1 MGKYALLIG
10 VDTYGEGLQPLP
22 AASKDVAA
30 LREVLLNPKM
40 GGFDEAKPVINPTRR
55 EMAREIELWFQDRQ
69 PEDLVLLFF
78 SGHGVKDDRRD
89 LYFAAADTEKQRNR
103 LLTST
108 ATSARLLHDWI
119 RACKAKYQVLIL
131 DCCFSGAFGELVGK
145 DDGEIPLKEQLGA
158 EGRVVLASTSA
169 VDYSFQEKDADL
181 STYTHYLVEGIGGAA
196 DDNGDGLITVGEL
209 HRYVKQKVS
218 ISSPAMSPTLIT
230 LKDEAW
236 LIPLVRVSQQDDPEL
251 AYRKQADQLAKG
263 PEFTG
268 GARRI
273 LTQMRRDLGIP
284 DSRAEAI
291 EAEVLE
297 PFWAYQQKQKEYEE
311 GLRDFDQSRKGKPL
325 NSQLGE
331 IEDLKQ
337 LRTYLGLKSK
347 DADALEQGVFRC
359 TLDTLLERIKSKIK
373 LKPFIVP
380 LVGCSLVA
388 LVGLVVFIRSQP
400 GPPSPPEQPTS
411 KESEK
416 AGIDKVDIGKK
427 LITYGENI
435 NFLGLGGSHKDEI
448 NRAVQEFSTK
458 NYGDAQ
464 IAFDNL
470 YEKLKEDKDPRLP
483 QLLIFSNNACVRE
496 RHQAGEPIYTIVA
509 AGPFTGDALDT
520 GAKMLRGI
528 AQAQDEA
535 VKCDPDKQQYSDSVP
550 KVNLQVRLADDLNN
564 PDQAGSLAQVLMAD
578 RGTFAPLAVVGHYI
592 SDATCKAL
600 EQGYREAGVPVI
612 VPLSNRTDLRKDC
625 GGDKGPNYVFRNTS
639 SAAVQVKTI
648 VDDIKEK
655 FPSSRPNVAI
665 FYNPD
670 DSSSKDVFIEVRDLI
685 DRDQVANITAERQ
698 LKDINNPSDSLQESG
713 IENSN
718 IMIVLPDGK
727 NKDSTSFNNAVELV
741 KANRG
746 ERLVYGSNPLYNN
759 ENVVQPLL
767 NSIGLKNL
775 EDRFFIPTDWHK
787 GCGSKDFVNRSQ
799 QYWGGT
805 VNRVTALAYEA
816 VYVLLA
822 GLRGEVTRDTLGT
835 YLTDLGTQTTDNF
848 VKSPIVKSPIFDDKT
863 VSFDPVTGDRNEIQE
878 RVLTTIG
885 DNPQDPFVVVDNR
898 CP

>member
-1 MGKYALLIG
+1 MRKYALLIG

-119 RACKAKYQVLIL
+119 RVCKAKYQVLIL
-131 DCCFSGAFGELVGK
+131 DCCFSGAFGDLVGK
-145 DDGEIPLKEQLGA
+145 DDGKIPLQEQLGA

-181 STYTHYLVEGIGGAA
+181 STYTRYLVEGIEGAA
-196 DDNGDGLITVGEL
+196 DDNGDGQITVDEL

-230 LKDEAW
+230 LRGQGFR
-236 LIPLVRVSQQDDPEL
+236 IPLVRVSQRDDPEL
-251 AYRKQADQLAKG
+251 AYRKQAEQLAKG

-268 GARRI
+268 AARRI
-273 LTQMRRDLGIP
+273 LTQMRRDREIP

-297 PFWAYQQKQKEYEE
+297 PFRTYQRKQKEYEE
-311 GLRDFDQSRKGKPL
+311 ELRDFDQSRKGLSL
-325 NSQLGE
+325 NRQLGE

-337 LRTYLGLKSK
+337 LRTFLGLKSK
-347 DADALEQGVFRC
+347 DADALERGVFRC
-359 TLDTLLERIKSKIK
+359 TLDTLLKRIKLGIK
-373 LKPFIVP
+373 LKPFIGP
-380 LVGCSLVA
+380 LVGCSLVI
-388 LVGLVVFIRSQP
+388 LGLVVYRYMSSP
-400 GPPSPPEQPTS
+400 PNPPPSA
-411 KESEK
+411 EK
-416 AGIDKVDIGKK
+416 ARLDKARKE
-427 LITYGENI
+427 LITSGENTE
-435 NFLGLGGSHKDEI
+435 FLGLGGSHKDEI
-448 NRAVQEFSTK
+448 NGAVQKFSTE

-464 IAFDNL
+464 TAFDDL

-483 QLLIFSNNACVRE
+483 QLLIFRNNACVRE
-496 RHQAGEPIYTIVA
+496 RQQPRQPIYTIVA
-509 AGPFTGDALDT
+509 AGPITGDALDT

-535 VKCDPDKQQYSDSVP
+535 VKCDPDKQYPNSVP
-550 KVNLQVRLADDLNN
+550 KVNLQVLLADDLND
-564 PDQAGSLAQVLMAD
+564 PDQAGSLAQVLIEN
-578 RGTFAPLAVVGHYI
+578 RGTFNPLAVVGHYI

-600 EQGYREAGVPVI
+600 EQGYREAGIPVI
-612 VPLSNRTDLRKDC
+612 APLSTRTDLRKDC
-625 GGDKGPNYVFRNTS
+625 GGDRGPNYVFRNTS
-639 SAAVQVKTI
+639 STAVEAMTI
-648 VDDIKEK
+648 VGDIKRR
-655 FPSSRPNVAI
+655 FASPNPNVAI

-670 DSSSKDVFIEVRDLI
+670 DSFSRDLFIEVKSLINLI
-685 DRDQVANITAERQ
+685 DRDQAVNITAERQ
-698 LKDINNPSDSLQESG
+698 LKDINNPSNSLQESG
-713 IENSN
+713 IMNSN
-718 IMIVLPDGK
+718 ILIVLPDGK
-727 NKDSTSFNNAVELV
+727 NKDSTSFNNAVELI

-759 ENVVQPLL
+759 EDVVQPLL
-767 NSIGLKNL
+767 NSIGLNNL
-775 EDRFFIPTDWHK
+775 RDRFFIPTDWHK
-787 GCGSKDFVNRSQ
+787 DCGSEDLGNRSQ

-805 VNRVTALAYEA
+805 VDRVTALSYEA

-848 VKSPIVKSPIFDDKT
+848 VKSPIFDDKT
-863 VSFDPVTGDRNEIQE
+863 VSFDPDTGDRNEIQE

-898 CP
+898 CL

>member
-1 MGKYALLIG
+1 
-10 VDTYGEGLQPLP
+10 
-22 AASKDVAA
+22 
-30 LREVLLNPKM
+30 
-40 GGFDEAKPVINPTRR
+40 
-55 EMAREIELWFQDRQ
+55 
-69 PEDLVLLFF
+69 
-78 SGHGVKDDRRD
+78 
-89 LYFAAADTEKQRNR
+89 
-103 LLTST
+103 
-108 ATSARLLHDWI
+108 
-119 RACKAKYQVLIL
+119 
-131 DCCFSGAFGELVGK
+131 
-145 DDGEIPLKEQLGA
+145 
-158 EGRVVLASTSA
+158 
-169 VDYSFQEKDADL
+169 
-181 STYTHYLVEGIGGAA
+181 
-196 DDNGDGLITVGEL
+196 
-209 HRYVKQKVS
+209 
-218 ISSPAMSPTLIT
+218 
-230 LKDEAW
+230 
-236 LIPLVRVSQQDDPEL
+236 
-251 AYRKQADQLAKG
+251 
-263 PEFTG
+263 
-268 GARRI
+268 
-273 LTQMRRDLGIP
+273 
-284 DSRAEAI
+284 
-291 EAEVLE
+291 
-297 PFWAYQQKQKEYEE
+297 
-311 GLRDFDQSRKGKPL
+311 
-325 NSQLGE
+325 
-331 IEDLKQ
+331 
-337 LRTYLGLKSK
+337 
-347 DADALEQGVFRC
+347 
-359 TLDTLLERIKSKIK
+359 
-373 LKPFIVP
+373 
-380 LVGCSLVA
+380 
-388 LVGLVVFIRSQP
+388 
-400 GPPSPPEQPTS
+400 
-411 KESEK
+411 
-416 AGIDKVDIGKK
+416 
-427 LITYGENI
+427 
-435 NFLGLGGSHKDEI
+435 
-448 NRAVQEFSTK
+448 
-458 NYGDAQ
+458 
-464 IAFDNL
+464 
-470 YEKLKEDKDPRLP
+470 
-483 QLLIFSNNACVRE
+483 
-496 RHQAGEPIYTIVA
+496 
-509 AGPFTGDALDT
+509 
-520 GAKMLRGI
+520 
-528 AQAQDEA
+528 
-535 VKCDPDKQQYSDSVP
+535 
-550 KVNLQVRLADDLNN
+550 
-564 PDQAGSLAQVLMAD
+564 
-578 RGTFAPLAVVGHYI
+578 VGHYI